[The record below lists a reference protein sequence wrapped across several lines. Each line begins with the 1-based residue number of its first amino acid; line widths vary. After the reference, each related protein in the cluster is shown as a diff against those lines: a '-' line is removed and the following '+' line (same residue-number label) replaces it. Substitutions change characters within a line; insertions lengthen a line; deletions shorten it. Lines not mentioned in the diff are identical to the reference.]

1 MEAKKNLVLRSIET
15 PDGGR
20 CVDLFRTPDGSFGFE
35 EYRRDAEDWA
45 VEELSW
51 YPIGYHAGGR
61 YPTEAAA
68 MAAARVAAPWLED
81 AMEDVMENHGPSDTA

>member
-1 MEAKKNLVLRSIET
+1 MAASGSRNTAGT
-15 PDGGR
+15 PRTGR
-20 CVDLFRTPDGSFGFE
+20 GK
-35 EYRRDAEDWA
+35 DWA

-51 YPIGYHAGGR
+51 YPLGYHAGGR

-68 MAAARVAAPWLED
+68 MAAARVAAPWLVD